1 MVFSKA
7 WTLEKHFKD
16 FPKPSDFKLQEIKL
30 PEIKDGEVLLEA
42 LFLSVDPYM
51 RSYSFVVMKE
61 GDIMIGS
68 QVARVVE
75 SKNSAFP
82 VGDFVISSA
91 GWTTHSISDGKNLE
105 PLLRNWPKH
114 LPKSLAL
121 GTIGM
126 PGLTAYFG
134 LFEVC
139 HLKEGDT
146 ILVNAAAGAVGS
158 VVVQIA
164 KIKGCK
170 VVGCAGTDVKVAYL
184 KEIGCDEAFNYKTV
198 SSLEEA
204 LKKASPSGYDCY
216 FDNVGGAFSRV
227 ALLQMKQYGRIAL
240 CGAISVYND
249 TAPQIGT
256 YPVVSFILKELKMEG
271 FIVTR
276 WKDKSEEA
284 LKQLMTWV
292 VEGKLK
298 YHEHITEGFD
308 NMPTGFLG
316 MLKGENTGKAIIK
329 V

>member
-68 QVARVVE
+68 QVAR
-75 SKNSAFP
+75 
-82 VGDFVISSA
+82 
-91 GWTTHSISDGKNLE
+91 
-105 PLLRNWPKH
+105 
-114 LPKSLAL
+114 
-121 GTIGM
+121 
-126 PGLTAYFG
+126 LTAYFG